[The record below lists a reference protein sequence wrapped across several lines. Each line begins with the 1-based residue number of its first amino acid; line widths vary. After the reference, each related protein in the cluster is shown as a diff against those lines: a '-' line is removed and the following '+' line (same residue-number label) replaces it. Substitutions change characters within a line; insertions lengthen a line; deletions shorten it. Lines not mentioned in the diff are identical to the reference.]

1 MALKPSSILDHL
13 DCVAVLA
20 GGLFAGSALYIT
32 IVETPAMREV
42 GLDDQWRFFPHMY
55 KRAAASQSCYT
66 AIAGIAGIIHGTRV
80 INAPSYRNLWI
91 AAGSIFLGMFPY
103 TLICMIPTNQTIIDD
118 NKSSESGKQSG
129 FNTDEKTELLNKW
142 ALLHL
147 VRTVGSVVGFGAMV
161 FGLSRH
167 QSFNLRW

>member
-1 MALKPSSILDHL
+1 MSLNLSSILDHL
-13 DCVAVLA
+13 DSVAVLA

-32 IVETPAMREV
+32 IVEAPAIREV
-42 GLDDQWRFFPHMY
+42 GLDDHWQFFPHVY

-66 AIAGIAGIIHGTRV
+66 AIAGLAGIIHGTRV
-80 INAPSYRNLWI
+80 INAPFYRNLWI

-118 NKSSESGKQSG
+118 NKSIKSGKQSE
-129 FNTDEKTELLNKW
+129 FNTDKRTELLDKW
-142 ALLHL
+142 TLLHL
-147 VRTVGSVVGFGAMV
+147 VRTVGSIVGFGAMA
-161 FGLSRH
+161 FGLRRH